1 MRSAIEFYQ
10 EFERINPIK
19 FTEGDLHVQFQR
31 M

>member
-1 MRSAIEFYQ
+1 MKSTTEFYQ

-19 FTEGDLHVQFQR
+19 FTEDSLQFPR